1 MTGVHT
7 TQKQTLLCCWH
18 QDPALAT
25 FRKQRPIT
33 KADVDNAVSWW
44 VMQVR
49 FEAHYQENSHLL
61 FALLA
66 FSSTE
71 RPLQKIE
78 YILQGMLYNP
88 QEAALLGNGNL
99 LSRISVAEC
108 FLKNE
113 GFWRN
118 NSIRRV
124 DFACMQCQ
132 VYINLGI
139 KSFSSEKRKK
149 LQFRKDVFLHWEN
162 TYSKTCSYFSL
173 CCKTNNFEPCWQIL
187 FKTSNSRTPRIL

>member
-1 MTGVHT
+1 
-7 TQKQTLLCCWH
+7 
-18 QDPALAT
+18 
-25 FRKQRPIT
+25 
-33 KADVDNAVSWW
+33 
-44 VMQVR
+44 MQVR

-113 GFWRN
+113 GF
-118 NSIRRV
+118 
-124 DFACMQCQ
+124 
-132 VYINLGI
+132 
-139 KSFSSEKRKK
+139 
-149 LQFRKDVFLHWEN
+149 
-162 TYSKTCSYFSL
+162 
-173 CCKTNNFEPCWQIL
+173 
-187 FKTSNSRTPRIL
+187 